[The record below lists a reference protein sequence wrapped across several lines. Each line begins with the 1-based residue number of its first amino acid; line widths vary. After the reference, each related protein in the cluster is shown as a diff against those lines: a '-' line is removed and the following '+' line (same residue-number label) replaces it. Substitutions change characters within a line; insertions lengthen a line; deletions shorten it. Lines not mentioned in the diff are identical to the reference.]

1 MIHLSLYIYMLNNY
15 LQYHIINS
23 LYICSG
29 ISFRYSD
36 QLPPGP
42 CHETSMTTATC
53 RPVGGP
59 AMVPWLM
66 SMSLWGGLYNYVYI
80 YTYIYVYVTCTYYI
94 YICVYSIYTILC
106 MTYYLC
112 DVRMTHAHKW
122 NKSRLFSPLSFSQL
136 VSDLLRFSA
145 RLHSA
150 LLSFL
155 NVCATHVSLL
165 SFLWSSQSALVY
177 VAFFLSF
184 QEEV

>member
-1 MIHLSLYIYMLNNY
+1 MLNNY

-29 ISFRYSD
+29 IITLQWPASAW
-36 QLPPGP
+36 GP
-42 CHETSMTTATC
+42 CHETSMTSHPTC

-66 SMSLWGGLYNYVYI
+66 SMSLWGGLYNY
-80 YTYIYVYVTCTYYI
+80 IYVCICNMYILYI
-94 YICVYSIYTILC
+94 YICVYTVYIYTILC
-106 MTYYLC
+106 MTYYFC
-112 DVRMTHAHKW
+112 DVRMTHAHQW
-122 NKSRLFSPLSFSQL
+122 NKSRLFSPLLSFSQL

-177 VAFFLSF
+177 VTFFLSF

>member
-1 MIHLSLYIYMLNNY
+1 MVSASATVTSFRQDLVTRHPWRLRHVAQLAGQLWCRGWCRCRCGVVYIIMYIYIY
-15 LQYHIINS
+15 I
-23 LYICSG
+23 YIC
-29 ISFRYSD
+29 I
-36 QLPPGP
+36 
-42 CHETSMTTATC
+42 CNM
-53 RPVGGP
+53 
-59 AMVPWLM
+59 
-66 SMSLWGGLYNYVYI
+66 YI
-80 YTYIYVYVTCTYYI
+80 LYI

-112 DVRMTHAHKW
+112 DVRMTHAHKR